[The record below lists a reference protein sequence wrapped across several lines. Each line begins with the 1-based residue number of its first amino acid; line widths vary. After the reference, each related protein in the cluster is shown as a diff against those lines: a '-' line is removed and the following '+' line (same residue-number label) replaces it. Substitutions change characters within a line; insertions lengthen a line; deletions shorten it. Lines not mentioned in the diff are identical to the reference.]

1 MKNYFFTLLLLI
13 VICSCTSKNVD
24 NRTIDVARAI
34 NNPISLGINKYV
46 SKIKYVP
53 LETKSECMIGDVKK
67 ILKSKEFIFVADFSD
82 NLFVFD
88 LNGKFVKKVGN
99 KGKGPNEYN
108 TITDFAINNVK
119 NEIIIAS
126 LNEFLV
132 FKFNGDFIRKS
143 RLNDSSLQVVS
154 VDDSDRLYYIK
165 PIGRPSKDL
174 EDLICIYNIKGE
186 LLKTIKASIIRQKG
200 DIPFFNSIYTKNN
213 NTYYKEEFSNK
224 LYKLNSK
231 FERKVFLDLKF
242 GRYAFD
248 QVDFSFARV
257 KYWGSKYRLKQFMD
271 FENIDLIIVQKGLV
285 GNNILT
291 LILDKET
298 GKLINPNNLSDRKF
312 EGIIIKGIS
321 HKPLSDYNNEL
332 LTLIDPEE
340 IVEHRSEI
348 SNELAK
354 ASSVL
359 KIDSNPVIGIM
370 YTK

>member
-1 MKNYFFTLLLLI
+1 MKNYLFTLFILI
-13 VICSCTSKNVD
+13 IICSCTSKNDD
-24 NRTIDVARAI
+24 NRSIDVAKAI
-34 NNPISLGINKYV
+34 NNPISLDINKYV
-46 SKIKYVP
+46 SNIKYIP
-53 LETKSECMIGDVKK
+53 LETKSECMIGEIKK
-67 ILKSKEFIFVADFSD
+67 VLKSKDYIFVADFSD

-88 LNGKFVKKVGN
+88 LNGKFVKKIGN
-99 KGKGPNEYN
+99 KGKGPNEYIS
-108 TITDFAINNVK
+108 ITDFAINNAK
-119 NEIIIAS
+119 QEIIIAS

-132 FKFNGDFIRKS
+132 FKFNGDFIQKS
-143 RLNDSSLQVVS
+143 RLNDSSLQVIS
-154 VDDSDRLYYIK
+154 VDDSDRIYYIK
-165 PIGRPSKDL
+165 PIGRPSKIL

-213 NTYYKEEFSNK
+213 NTYYKEEFSNR
-224 LYKLNSK
+224 LYILNSK
-231 FERKVFLDLKF
+231 LEKNNFLDLNF
-242 GRYAFD
+242 GKYAFD
-248 QVDFSFARV
+248 QVDFSFARA
-257 KYWGSKYRLKQFMD
+257 KNWGSKYRLKQFMD
-271 FENIDLIIVQKGLV
+271 FENIDLIIVQKGLL

-354 ASSVL
+354 VFSVL

-370 YTK
+370 YIK